1 MRKIARWRR
10 SCKAVT
16 EGELIHYAPDEGRG
30 EYCYVYAR
38 IKDDDK
44 VLVIMN
50 GSTKSQ
56 IVRFDKYY
64 DVLGESIS
72 GKDVITDSEVS
83 LKDDLTI
90 PGKGIFILEIH
101 NK

>member
-1 MRKIARWRR
+1 
-10 SCKAVT
+10 
-16 EGELIHYAPDEGRG
+16 
-30 EYCYVYAR
+30 
-38 IKDDDK
+38 
-44 VLVIMN
+44 MN

-83 LKDDLTI
+83 LKDDLTV